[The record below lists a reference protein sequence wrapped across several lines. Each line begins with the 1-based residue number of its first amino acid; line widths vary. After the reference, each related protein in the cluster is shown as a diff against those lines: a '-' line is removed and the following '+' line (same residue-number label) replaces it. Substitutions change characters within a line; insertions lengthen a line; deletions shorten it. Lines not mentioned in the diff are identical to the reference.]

1 MKVKTSY
8 IILTLTVAVILGV
21 SALLIGNLSPPIEA
35 LSTEDTGG
43 VIIPPP
49 KPGELDDYMT
59 GEGKSW
65 VAGEDPVPPLPE
77 DTGGVIIPDGT
88 QKTWGTLP

>member
-21 SALLIGNLSPPIEA
+21 SALLIGNLSPPIE
-35 LSTEDTGG
+35 
-43 VIIPPP
+43 
-49 KPGELDDYMT
+49 PGELDDYMT